1 MKLTPREV
9 PPRAAWAL
17 EQSGTHPLM
26 ARLLAARGVRNQD
39 QLDDAPAK
47 LLPPDGLLG
56 ARVAAELLA
65 DALAQNRR
73 ICIVA
78 DYDCDGATACA
89 VGLRGLRLLG
99 AQEGQVSF
107 VVPDRA
113 LHGYGLTPP
122 IVDLVRAQGAQV
134 LITVD
139 NGMAS
144 HEAVDKAHALGMT
157 VIITDHHLPV
167 INAQGQVSLPAADV
181 IVNPN
186 QPACT
191 FASKAL
197 VGVGVMFYVLLSLRA
212 LLRERGAFEGLAQQ
226 PRLDALLDLVALG
239 TIADVGRLDD
249 NNRRLVSLG
258 LKRIR
263 SGRMQ
268 PGIAALFQAAG
279 KDPARAGWQDFGFT
293 LGPRINAAGRLS
305 DMGLG
310 IACLST
316 DDATHATALA
326 QQLDAINR
334 ERRVLESSM
343 RDQAE
348 AALLVLAPQRDTPP
362 AVCVYQPEFHE
373 GVVGIV
379 ASRLKDRMHRPTF
392 VFAKG
397 QDGLLKGSGRSI
409 AGFHLRDA
417 LDLLGKRHPGLLKR
431 FGGHAMAAGCT
442 IAEEDFPTF
451 EQSLTDIAA
460 AGLDAD
466 LLQRRLATDGPLDVQ
481 WFTTEVAQLL
491 DQGVWGPGFEPP
503 LFEDVVEVLNQ
514 RLVGERHLK
523 LSLRV
528 NGQLRE
534 GIWFGRTEPLLE
546 RAQLAYRLSLDE
558 YQGRQRVQMVVEGA
572 QEGA

>member
-1 MKLTPREV
+1 
-9 PPRAAWAL
+9 
-17 EQSGTHPLM
+17 
-26 ARLLAARGVRNQD
+26 
-39 QLDDAPAK
+39 
-47 LLPPDGLLG
+47 
-56 ARVAAELLA
+56 
-65 DALAQNRR
+65 
-73 ICIVA
+73 
-78 DYDCDGATACA
+78 
-89 VGLRGLRLLG
+89 
-99 AQEGQVSF
+99 
-107 VVPDRA
+107 
-113 LHGYGLTPP
+113 
-122 IVDLVRAQGAQV
+122 
-134 LITVD
+134 
-139 NGMAS
+139 
-144 HEAVDKAHALGMT
+144 
-157 VIITDHHLPV
+157 
-167 INAQGQVSLPAADV
+167 
-181 IVNPN
+181 
-186 QPACT
+186 
-191 FASKAL
+191 
-197 VGVGVMFYVLLSLRA
+197 MFYVLLSLRA